1 MNIFQP
7 MITNMAVSTGVSIF
21 DGWNNDMIRRFNFEL
36 LSSTTTGS
44 SSCKH
49 TESQTVID

>member
-7 MITNMAVSTGVSIF
+7 MITNTAVSTDDSIF
-21 DGWNNDMIRRFNFEL
+21 DGWNSDMIRRFTFEL
-36 LSSTTTGS
+36 LFSTTTGS

-49 TESQTVID
+49 TELQTVID